1 MGNVNSHKTLS
12 KSSWRKYKKMISKSK
27 EAILLIDDK
36 TNFTFINRA
45 ALRMLNIKKNKKVN
59 ITPAMISPLRQEHLG
74 VDSKSGSE
82 AVVKRVYESKT
93 GKIDFIWQHQTITGE
108 LFYVRVYLTILK
120 VEDQINCQVMWRPVS
135 DPNDEKTDGSIDPR
149 FVNIDVSE
157 SENGSESQSKT
168 STLGMESFS
177 TQTNQNISSK
187 MNNTTT
193 NTQRTEIL
201 LDVGEI
207 DIDDEFL
214 NFQDK
219 AKNIVR
225 STNNSTAEKKII
237 EEFQKFEKIFYQ
249 ALESRDVYIKKILEK
264 SHTAKSESRKK
275 YRELEN
281 HLQKILGDFKIEK
294 QQREESEK
302 QNQKMKLQLKEVKSA
317 LVKQKKI
324 FKKLTSIIV
333 EENVENNTN
342 N

>member
-1 MGNVNSHKTLS
+1 MGNANSHKTLT
-12 KSSWRKYKKMISKSK
+12 KSSWRKYKKMVSKSK
-27 EAILLIDDK
+27 DAILICDDK
-36 TNFTFINRA
+36 TNITFINRA
-45 ALRMLNIKKNKKVN
+45 GLKMFKIKKNKKVN
-59 ITPAMISPLRQEHLG
+59 ITPAMISPLRQAHLG

-93 GKIDFIWQHQTITGE
+93 GKIDFIWHHQTITGE

-120 VEDQINCQVMWRPVS
+120 VDDQIYCQGLLKSVS
-135 DPNDEKTDGSIDPR
+135 GPNDEKTDGSIDPR

-157 SENGSESQSKT
+157 SENGSETQSKT
-168 STLGMESFS
+168 STLGMDSFS
-177 TQTNQNISSK
+177 SPINQKISSK
-187 MNNTTT
+187 NENTTT
-193 NTQRTEIL
+193 IQSTEIL
-201 LDVGEI
+201 LELGEI
-207 DIDDEFL
+207 DIDEEFL

-249 ALESRDVYIKKILEK
+249 ALESRDVYIKKILDK
-264 SHTAKSESRKK
+264 SRKSKSESRRK

-281 HLQKILGDFKIEK
+281 HLQKTLGDFKIEK
-294 QQREESEK
+294 HQREESEK
-302 QNQKMKLQLKEVKSA
+302 QNQRMKSQLKEVKYA

-324 FKKLTSIIV
+324 FKKLTSIVI
-333 EENVENNTN
+333 EDNVENNTN